1 MLNEDIQKIITE
13 LERSLDSKR
22 FAHTMG
28 VAYTAACIA
37 MRYDYDMNRA
47 YLAGLLHDCAKC
59 LSHSKRLEYCKK
71 NNIPVTDTETANP
84 ALLHAKVGA
93 DMCNRKYGIEDDE
106 IYNAVLYHT
115 TGHPN
120 MSMLDKI
127 IYIADYIE
135 PNRCEAPNL
144 ENVRKQT
151 FTDLDTALRTIL
163 SDCVKYL
170 ESSSNAID
178 PMTMQTYQFYI
189 NQE

>member
-1 MLNEDIQKIITE
+1 MLNEDTQKIITE
-13 LERSLDSKR
+13 LENSLDSKR

-59 LSHSKRLEYCKK
+59 LSHKQRLAYCAEYGL
-71 NNIPVTDTETANP
+71 PVTEVESSNP

-93 DMCNRKYGIEDDE
+93 DMCRRKYGIEDDE

-135 PNRCEAPNL
+135 PNRYEAPNL

-151 FTDLDTALRTIL
+151 FTDIDTALRTIL
-163 SDCVKYL
+163 SDSVKYL
-170 ESSSNAID
+170 ESSSKAID

>member
-1 MLNEDIQKIITE
+1 MLNSDIQNIIAK
-13 LERSLDSKR
+13 LEKSLDSKR
-22 FAHTMG
+22 FGHTMG

-37 MRYDYDMNRA
+37 MRYDYDMNKA

-59 LSHSKRLEYCKK
+59 LSHKQRLEYCTKYD
-71 NNIPVTDTETANP
+71 IPVTEVESANP

-93 DMCNRKYGIEDDE
+93 DMCKRKYSIEDSE
-106 IYNAVLYHT
+106 ISTAVLYHT

-144 ENVRKQT
+144 KTVRKQT
-151 FTDLDTALRTIL
+151 FTDIDLALRTIL
-163 SDCVKYL
+163 SDSVSYL
-170 ESSSNAID
+170 GSSNKVID
-178 PMTMQTYQFYI
+178 PMTMQTYQYYMK
-189 NQE
+189 QE

>member
-1 MLNEDIQKIITE
+1 MLNEDIQKVITE
-13 LERSLDSKR
+13 LENSLDSKR

-37 MRYDYDMNRA
+37 MRYDYDMDRA
-47 YLAGLLHDCAKC
+47 YWAGLLHDCAKC
-59 LSHSKRLEYCKK
+59 LSHKQRLAYCAEYGL
-71 NNIPVTDTETANP
+71 PVTEVESSNP

-93 DMCNRKYGIEDDE
+93 DMCRRKYGIEDDE

-144 ENVRKQT
+144 ENVRRQT
-151 FTDLDTALRTIL
+151 FTDIDTALRTLL
-163 SDCVKYL
+163 SDSVKYL
-170 ESSSNAID
+170 ESSSKAID